1 MQQSE
6 TRKLVT
12 SMAML
17 GGVALFVSSYW
28 VNDNQTAVNRRY
40 AGMIAFGAGLALK

>member
-17 GGVALFVSSYW
+17 GGVALFVSSFW
-28 VNDNQTAVNRRY
+28 VTDKQTAVNRRY
-40 AGMIAFGAGLALK
+40 AGMIAFGAGLAFK